1 MKKVIINL
9 LKELRLSLLIWLFFV
24 FIGFI
29 FCYINKNYLYTFITD
44 PITSIFNKKYNS
56 LFIYTSIFES
66 FTADLLVSFFSSIII
81 SLPVLFICIY
91 WFFSKSLYLSEK
103 KIFAFSLFL
112 SFVLTVCSIFMV
124 YYFLLPRFVNFFVFD
139 ADNAKPMLKIID
151 YVRTFFCLIFA
162 TSLIFQFPIILLI
175 FAKFGLVKK
184 NILTKNRKI
193 AILIIF
199 IISAIITPPD
209 VVSQIFIASIII
221 LIYEITNYW
230 LKQCIKK

>member
-1 MKKVIINL
+1 
-9 LKELRLSLLIWLFFV
+9 
-24 FIGFI
+24 
-29 FCYINKNYLYTFITD
+29 
-44 PITSIFNKKYNS
+44 
-56 LFIYTSIFES
+56 
-66 FTADLLVSFFSSIII
+66 
-81 SLPVLFICIY
+81 
-91 WFFSKSLYLSEK
+91 
-103 KIFAFSLFL
+103 
-112 SFVLTVCSIFMV
+112 MV

-139 ADNAKPMLKIID
+139 TDNAKPMLKIID
-151 YVRTFFCLIFA
+151 YVRTFFFLIFT